1 MLALEGL
8 ILLIPLHV
16 GLLVTHES
24 LGTVA
29 AGVPATPPHGVD
41 TATRVVLVLRRL
53 QMTELELLLEVVEV
67 IIIILW

>member
-1 MLALEGL
+1 MLALECL

-24 LGTVA
+24 LGTIT

-41 TATRVVLVLRRL
+41 AATGVILVLRRL
-53 QMTELELLLEVVEV
+53 QVTKFELLLEVIEVV
-67 IIIILW
+67 IIILR